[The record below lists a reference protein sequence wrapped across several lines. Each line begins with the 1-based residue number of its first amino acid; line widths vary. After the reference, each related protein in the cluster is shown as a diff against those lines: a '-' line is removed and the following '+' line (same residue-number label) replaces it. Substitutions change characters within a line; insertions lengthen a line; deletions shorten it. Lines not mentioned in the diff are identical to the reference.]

1 MLLWNSRSYYIHI
14 SKGGGD
20 VGAVKDRR
28 KWENK
33 MAWDGNG
40 AYANCPMLD
49 PFLYLIVSKVFF
61 FFSVFKGEAENG
73 F

>member
-14 SKGGGD
+14 SKGGGH

-33 MAWDGNG
+33 MVWDGNG

-49 PFLYLIVSKVFF
+49 PFL
-61 FFSVFKGEAENG
+61 
-73 F
+73 

>member
-33 MAWDGNG
+33 MVWDGNELTRIVP
-40 AYANCPMLD
+40 C
-49 PFLYLIVSKVFF
+49 LILSC
-61 FFSVFKGEAENG
+61 S
-73 F
+73 